1 MQNQKQGIAYR
12 QEHRQTM
19 KLAPRQLHSLNMLAM
34 SLPQLRAEIAREIS
48 ENPAK
53 EDVDRPLETQLS
65 CFAAQLE
72 AAKQLNNVL
81 AAISENLREQKEID
95 IPSFG
100 RFYIKRVEE
109 RQGINPA
116 TKQQITIPAH
126 DKVVFKPYKPMLYYA
141 EKY

>member
-1 MQNQKQGIAYR
+1 MNKTELIKAIAEKGNINR
-12 QEHRQTM
+12 
-19 KLAPRQLHSLNMLAM
+19 N
-34 SLPQLRAEIAREIS
+34 
-48 ENPAK
+48 
-53 EDVDRPLETQLS
+53 
-65 CFAAQLE
+65 E